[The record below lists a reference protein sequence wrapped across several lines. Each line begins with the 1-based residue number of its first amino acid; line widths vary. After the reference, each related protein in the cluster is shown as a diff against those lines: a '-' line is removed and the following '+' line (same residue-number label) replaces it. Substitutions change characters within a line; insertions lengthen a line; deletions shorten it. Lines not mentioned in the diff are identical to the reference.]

1 MKFFLSLG
9 GSVGF
14 LAAFFSALHGGSE
27 IGFALRDG
35 AIGCLAGALLLR
47 GFHYVVIWC
56 VKSLVQEQS
65 DPEAGAGPADVS
77 TNGTN

>member
-14 LAAFFSALHGGSE
+14 LAAFFSALHAGSE

-35 AIGCLAGALLLR
+35 AIGCLAGAFLMR
-47 GFHYVVIWC
+47 GFHYVMILC
-56 VKSLVQEQS
+56 IKSLVQEQ
-65 DPEAGAGPADVS
+65 AGAEASGNSP
-77 TNGTN
+77 NGAN